1 MTTRVAPTGDRAK
14 YDEVS
19 AQFWKLQQVEQ
30 TPEEREYAELCQELE
45 QMLNAFRDE
54 LMELEHENQ
63 RLQSEYERCSNL
75 RDTQRALRDE
85 EVRLLA
91 LRRDLDSAER
101 S

>member
-1 MTTRVAPTGDRAK
+1 MTTRVAPASNRAK

-30 TPEEREYAELCQELE
+30 TAEEREYEELCHELE
-45 QMLNAFRDE
+45 QMLNAFREE

-63 RLQSEYERCSNL
+63 RLQSEYESCSNL
-75 RDTQRALRDE
+75 RDAQRALRDE

-91 LRRDLDSAER
+91 LRRDWDLAER